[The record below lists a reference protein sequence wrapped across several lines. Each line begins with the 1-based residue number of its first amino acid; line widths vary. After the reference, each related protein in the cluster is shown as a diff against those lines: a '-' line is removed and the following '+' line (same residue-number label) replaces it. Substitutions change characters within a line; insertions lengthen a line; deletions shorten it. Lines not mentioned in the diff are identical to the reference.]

1 MSWSTRENLTMV
13 RDMPKEKLIEL
24 FFLQIKNIWRVDGL
38 YFLGIEEEFGTEAA
52 TKIDAK
58 CWEIMGKIEA
68 RELKTRFHI
77 KDNNV
82 QVLLETL
89 GKSSW
94 ALYQT
99 EKESFFKDKKGLFC
113 VKRCR
118 TQEVRLAKG
127 LPEFPCKRV
136 RYGYL
141 KSFTREFNPNI
152 EVLCKICPP
161 DTHPDDKWCEWEFT
175 LRK

>member
-1 MSWSTRENLTMV
+1 MSWPTHENLTMI

-52 TKIDAK
+52 TNIDAK

-68 RELKTRFHI
+68 RELKNRFHI

-89 GKSSW
+89 EKSSW

-99 EKESFFKDKKGLFC
+99 EKESFSKDKKGSFS
-113 VKRCR
+113 VRRCR
-118 TQEVRLAKG
+118 TQETRLAKG

-141 KSFTREFNPNI
+141 KSFTKEFNSNI
-152 EVLCKICPP
+152 EVTCKICPP

-175 LRK
+175 LRR